1 VLGGMQGIIFS
12 ISLSPEKYLHYY
24 RGSAKNIIVRAE
36 DGRRIQFPASAL
48 QPFIKKDGVHG
59 RFRLIFDHQNKLQKI
74 EQV

>member
-1 VLGGMQGIIFS
+1 MQGLFFS
-12 ISLSPEKYLHYY
+12 IDLSAEKYLHYY

-48 QPFIKKDGVHG
+48 QPFVKKDGVHG
-59 RFRLIFDHQNKLQKI
+59 RFCLIFDNQNKLQKI